1 VFQKLV
7 DPNASGSGPVGL
19 GGADDEVGSCVGLGG
34 GDAELVDSDVGLG
47 DGDWVGSEVG
57 LGSVVGL
64 GDGERSGFEQVVLPC
79 RHPAL

>member
-1 VFQKLV
+1 
-7 DPNASGSGPVGL
+7 
-19 GGADDEVGSCVGLGG
+19 VGLGG